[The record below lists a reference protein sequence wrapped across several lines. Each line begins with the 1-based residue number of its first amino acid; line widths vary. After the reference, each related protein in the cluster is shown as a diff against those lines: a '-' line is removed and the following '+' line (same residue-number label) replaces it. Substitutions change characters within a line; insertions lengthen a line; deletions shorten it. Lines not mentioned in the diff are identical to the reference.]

1 MIYCLC
7 AVETCSEVM
16 THLRYV
22 VNPTLSVVKYGKPA
36 ADPSSSVGDAA
47 AATLEATLRSSLDRC
62 VTFLTDHIYE
72 LFSIYGEEYKDLIS
86 EVPDPIA
93 EPLAMIKDLR
103 YGKLCYIAWLFSV
116 QFTYFLSYGDFL
128 CLSENPR

>member
-1 MIYCLC
+1 
-7 AVETCSEVM
+7 M

-36 ADPSSSVGDAA
+36 ADPVGDVDAA
-47 AATLEATLRSSLDRC
+47 ILEAALRSSLDRC
-62 VTFLTDHIYE
+62 VTFLMDHIYE
-72 LFSIYGEEYKDLIS
+72 LFSIYGEEYEDLIS

-103 YGKLCYIAWLFSV
+103 YGKLCYIAYL
-116 QFTYFLSYGDFL
+116 T
-128 CLSENPR
+128 